1 MGMHLILLILNLK
14 MIWDVSAA
22 ELDLDFE
29 LVRWIIILIFVIIL
43 TFQSVDVLCG
53 DASFVDDDGW

>member
-29 LVRWIIILIFVIIL
+29 LVRWIIILVFVIIL
-43 TFQSVDVLCG
+43 TFKCVDVLCW